1 MSDDDERGP
10 YRVVDDPVEPTAEPI
25 GEIVLDGTAVSL
37 RPGETVAAAMLAA
50 GRVGWDDGRG
60 AVFCGIGVCY
70 GCLVTVNDTPSIRAC
85 RYVARPGDVVTTA
98 RVSPARHGG
107 TR

>member
-50 GRVGWDDGRG
+50 GRV
-60 AVFCGIGVCY
+60 CY

-98 RVSPARHGG
+98 GHGG